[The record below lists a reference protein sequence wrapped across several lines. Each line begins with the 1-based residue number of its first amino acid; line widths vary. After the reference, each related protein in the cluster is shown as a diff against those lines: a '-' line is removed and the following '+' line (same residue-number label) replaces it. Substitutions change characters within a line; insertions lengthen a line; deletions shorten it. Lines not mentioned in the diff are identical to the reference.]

1 MKKIYFLNLSFCCL
15 FLAFP
20 PKASA
25 SSGLDLDVKGSVST
39 AYDDNVTFVKEDKKS
54 DNVTNLLIG
63 LGAKQEGKTHT
74 LALEGNLT
82 QHLFADNP
90 SFNNNSQDVSIDLKK
105 ELSRY
110 DRFSATNKFVHA
122 EDPQSFED
130 DFGRT
135 SGRYSYYRNTFNAAY
150 TRDFSKHVSVEGR
163 YGNESYS
170 ASREDLR
177 DSLLHRTGF
186 DVNYIKSSALAFL
199 FGYDFSTRHIDESGS
214 ATVHTLAAGFRHF
227 LTTQFY
233 IDTRAGVS
241 LVEAFDGS
249 NASRPSVT
257 VALTD
262 DFNET
267 DSASLSYRKTSTP
280 SSFTADIFDSWRV
293 ALSLGRQLLER
304 LKMTASV
311 FFGEGDFAALNIT
324 DRQTGASARLSYE
337 VTRNAQTFL
346 AYTYSEVDSNMDT
359 RGYDRNLVEA
369 GVRFVF

>member
-1 MKKIYFLNLSFCCL
+1 M
-15 FLAFP
+15 
-20 PKASA
+20 
-25 SSGLDLDVKGSVST
+25 
-39 AYDDNVTFVKEDKKS
+39 
-54 DNVTNLLIG
+54 
-63 LGAKQEGKTHT
+63 
-74 LALEGNLT
+74 
-82 QHLFADNP
+82 
-90 SFNNNSQDVSIDLKK
+90 
-105 ELSRY
+105 
-110 DRFSATNKFVHA
+110 HA

-311 FFGEGDFAALNIT
+311 FFGEGDFAALSIT

-337 VTRNAQTFL
+337 VTKDAQTFL

-369 GVRFVF
+369 GVRFDF